1 MGPRSS
7 ASLRRFDPDQAPRQ
21 RASHHRAK
29 GGTVT
34 LPESLAK
41 LALFRGVPLPDVAR
55 VARQARVQRVPDGEA
70 LVRRGGQLPGLCVL
84 TSGALKFAL
93 PVPERSERVLG
104 LVSGCGTFGEAAAL
118 LRRPSSL
125 DIVALADSALL
136 VLPLP
141 AVESLAAATPR
152 FARNLLELL
161 AGRALELQAEL
172 EAGVLQRAP
181 QRLAAYLAS
190 LAPAGAGQEPATFE
204 LPVSKTLLAAILGI
218 KKETLSRLLRDLV
231 ERGVIAVSRRRVTV
245 IDRDRLGE
253 TR

>member
-1 MGPRSS
+1 M
-7 ASLRRFDPDQAPRQ
+7 
-21 RASHHRAK
+21 
-29 GGTVT
+29 
-34 LPESLAK
+34 
-41 LALFRGVPLPDVAR
+41 PDVVR
-55 VARQARVQRVPDGEA
+55 VAGHARVQRVQDGEA
-70 LVRRGGQLPGLCVL
+70 VVRRGGRLPGLCVL
-84 TSGALKFAL
+84 ISGALKFAL
-93 PVPERSERVLG
+93 PVPERGERVLG

-125 DIVALADSALL
+125 DVVALADSALL
-136 VLPLP
+136 VLPLS

-161 AGRALELQAEL
+161 AGRTLELQAEL

-190 LAPAGAGQEPATFE
+190 LAPAGAAQEPATFE

-245 IDRDRLGE
+245 IDRGRLGE